1 MKTKINVIIL
11 AAGMGKR
18 LGPLTKDIPKGMV
31 KLFGKSLLEMQI
43 DIFKKCGIDDIS
55 IVSGYLAEKINFP
68 SITYFKNENFS
79 TTSGNESVYCAKQK
93 LNNTIICYAD
103 LVFDISIIK
112 KMIDFNGDIGIAVKS
127 DWKPRYVG
135 RTLHPISEA
144 DTVLFD
150 EFGKI
155 IELGKNIQKPNSNI
169 AEFLGIM
176 RLSSKCSS
184 LFLKRFSELKES
196 HVGTFHG
203 SPSIKQSILP
213 DMIQELIDLGIN
225 VEPVMISEKW
235 CEIDTLQDLDFAR
248 KVFANIN
255 HRL

>member
-1 MKTKINVIIL
+1 MKAKINVIIL

-79 TTSGNESVYCAKQK
+79 TTSGNESLYCAKQK
-93 LNNTIICYAD
+93 LNDTIICYTD

-112 KMIDFNGDIGIAVKS
+112 KMIDFNGDVGIAVKS
-127 DWKPRYVG
+127 DWESRYVE

-144 DTVLFD
+144 DNVLFD
-150 EFGKI
+150 ESGKI
-155 IELGKNIQKPNSNI
+155 IEIRKNIQKPNANI
-169 AEFLGIM
+169 GEFLGIV

-196 HVGTFHG
+196 HVGIFHS
-203 SPSIKQSILP
+203 SPSLKQSIIP
-213 DMIQELIDLGIN
+213 DMIQELIDLGTN
-225 VEPVMISEKW
+225 VKPVMVSEKW
-235 CEIDTLQDLDFAR
+235 VEIDTPEDLDIAR
-248 KVFANIN
+248 KVFANID
-255 HRL
+255 H

>member
-1 MKTKINVIIL
+1 MNAIIL
-11 AAGMGKR
+11 AAGMGTR
-18 LGPLTKDIPKGMV
+18 LLPETRNIPKGMV
-31 KLFGKSLLEMQI
+31 KLFDKSLIEMQI

-79 TTSGNESVYCAKQK
+79 TTSGNESLYCAKQK
-93 LNNTIICYAD
+93 LDDTIICYAD

-112 KMIDFNGDIGIAVKS
+112 KMIDFNGDMGIAVKS
-127 DWKPRYVG
+127 DWESRYVE

-144 DTVLFD
+144 DNILFD
-150 EFGKI
+150 ESGKI
-155 IELGKNIQKPNSNI
+155 IEIRKNIQKPNANI
-169 AEFLGIM
+169 GEFLGIV

-203 SPSIKQSILP
+203 SPSLKQSIIP
-213 DMIQELIDLGIN
+213 DMIQELIDLGTN
-225 VEPVMISEKW
+225 VKPVMVSEKW
-235 CEIDTLQDLDFAR
+235 VEIDTPEDLEIAG
-248 KVFANIN
+248 KVFANFDPV
-255 HRL
+255 

>member
-79 TTSGNESVYCAKQK
+79 TTSGNESLYCAKQK
-93 LNNTIICYAD
+93 LNDTIICYTD

-112 KMIDFNGDIGIAVKS
+112 KMIDFNGDVGIAVKS
-127 DWKPRYVG
+127 DWESRYVE

-144 DTVLFD
+144 DNVLFD
-150 EFGKI
+150 ESGKI
-155 IELGKNIQKPNSNI
+155 IEIRKNIQKPNANI
-169 AEFLGIM
+169 GEFLGIV

-203 SPSIKQSILP
+203 SSSLKQSILP
-213 DMIQELIDLGIN
+213 DMIQELIDLGTN
-225 VEPVMISEKW
+225 VKPIMVSEKW
-235 CEIDTLQDLDFAR
+235 VEIDTPEDLDIAR
-248 KVFANIN
+248 KVFANID
-255 HRL
+255 H